1 MALNLKQQ
9 EELIKTLKTRFENN
23 MNRHVGMTWEDIQSR
38 LEANPVK
45 IWSLNEMEKTGGE
58 PDVVGY
64 NKKTETYIF
73 YDCSGESPTGR
84 RSTCYDK
91 EGLESRKQHKP
102 DHNAMDMATK
112 MGIELL
118 TVEQYQELQTLGE
131 FDTKTSSWLQTP
143 KDIRELGGA
152 LFGDFRYGKVFIYH
166 NGAQSYYA
174 ARGFRGVL
182 RV

>member
-1 MALNLKQQ
+1 MTITPDQK
-9 EELIKTLKTRFENN
+9 EELIKTLKKRFDNN
-23 MNRHVGMTWEDIQSR
+23 MPRHTGMAWKDVLSK
-38 LEANPVK
+38 LEANPRK
-45 IWSLNEMEKTGGE
+45 IWSLNEMEKTGGK

-64 NKKTETYIF
+64 DYINGTYTF
-73 YDCSGESPTGR
+73 YDCSDESPSGR

-102 DHNAMDMATK
+102 DKNAIDMANE

-118 TVEQYQELQTLGE
+118 TVEQYHELQTLGE

-143 KDIRELGGA
+143 KDVRQLGGA

-166 NGAQSYYA
+166 NGVQSYYA